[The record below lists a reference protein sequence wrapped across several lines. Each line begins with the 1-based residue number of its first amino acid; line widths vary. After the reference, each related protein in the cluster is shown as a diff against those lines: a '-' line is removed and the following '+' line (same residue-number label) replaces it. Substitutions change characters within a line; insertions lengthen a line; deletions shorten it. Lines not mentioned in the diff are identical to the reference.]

1 MPAILTYRV
10 LPGPGETMSCSHW
23 QSGPIIEITS
33 MVYALRATPTR
44 LPKGRPSYGVFQLL
58 EPGNT

>member
-1 MPAILTYRV
+1 
-10 LPGPGETMSCSHW
+10 MSCSHW
-23 QSGPIIEITS
+23 QSGPIIEITT